1 MYGTAEELSDLPTL
15 MNNLL
20 SSAATFRGHPDG
32 AGTARLLEAAAQ
44 ALQQQLA
51 ETKVRRRRRRRRH
64 AQSRGSRDPSPCAAP
79 RAPRVHRT
87 LSRSPAPAGTSPRP
101 PPACCQ
107 VQRGL
112 AIASQTL
119 ASELSIKCERLQARL
134 EPHAPAGA
142 NGAALHHPPPTP
154 MATPLGGGG
163 ACAQCSYPAGGYGV
177 GAGAASPA
185 CSLQPQPL
193 QTPAAL
199 QSQQL
204 QQLQAPQT

>member
-1 MYGTAEELSDLPTL
+1 M
-15 MNNLL
+15 
-20 SSAATFRGHPDG
+20 
-32 AGTARLLEAAAQ
+32 
-44 ALQQQLA
+44 
-51 ETKVRRRRRRRRH
+51 
-64 AQSRGSRDPSPCAAP
+64 
-79 RAPRVHRT
+79 
-87 LSRSPAPAGTSPRP
+87 
-101 PPACCQ
+101 
-107 VQRGL
+107 QRGL

-134 EPHAPAGA
+134 EPHAPSGA

-163 ACAQCSYPAGGYGV
+163 ACAQCSYPGGGYGV

-185 CSLQPQPL
+185 CSLPPQPL